1 VVALAIREEKVA
13 NKMLNA
19 FLYSTMALVVL
30 FALVLLSVYGVL
42 PAGLTKYISGLPA
55 GSPIDTAILLGATVI
70 LSLNILT
77 NKNVNKYLRYGLYA
91 LIIASFVFL
100 AAVNFVAIPIL
111 LALFATFHFVYILAW
126 SLRGEKRISAVSLFI
141 LAGSVILVLGG
152 SSLSSNVS
160 SALRLNNQ
168 TVTPSTTATLQ
179 MIGQAWKINP
189 AVGIGPNRFGVFWD
203 VHKPAEINN
212 SDFWATSF
220 QFGSGLIP
228 TMAVE
233 NGLLGTIAIL
243 AFLVLFVM
251 TGFVTIFKENP
262 SSNSRFINNSTFSL
276 ALYFWIICFVSS
288 PGMGVLP
295 LAFIMTGLFVGMA
308 VASGSIGT
316 KEFNLFANPKANFAS
331 VFSVVALVVA
341 VSAATYL
348 VWGKI
353 VASAVF
359 QQGVNEINTTGNI
372 DKSQALMAKAA
383 GMSGN
388 DSYWRIIASLSVTK
402 MQQTLQ
408 SLSAVKPENLTE
420 SARAELQTSISN
432 SVTSAQTAI
441 NFDKTNYINW
451 FTLGRVYE
459 ILAGAGMEGASDNAK
474 SSYAEAQKLNP
485 NMPAL
490 YLASARVAMLT
501 NNLEE
506 AKVNIDK
513 TLALKVN
520 YADAY
525 FTRAQI
531 EAAGNNIGAA
541 IKSVESAA
549 LIDSGNVGLQ
559 FQLGILKYGQADY
572 VGAVRAFEAATTI
585 TPDYAN
591 AKYFLGLSYYNV
603 GRKENALKQ
612 FNEILV
618 TNPDNAEV
626 KLIISNLE
634 AGKQPFAGAKPPVT
648 NTPEKRTEPPIQ

>member
-1 VVALAIREEKVA
+1 
-13 NKMLNA
+13 M
-19 FLYSTMALVVL
+19 
-30 FALVLLSVYGVL
+30 
-42 PAGLTKYISGLPA
+42 
-55 GSPIDTAILLGATVI
+55 
-70 LSLNILT
+70 
-77 NKNVNKYLRYGLYA
+77 
-91 LIIASFVFL
+91 
-100 AAVNFVAIPIL
+100 
-111 LALFATFHFVYILAW
+111 
-126 SLRGEKRISAVSLFI
+126 
-141 LAGSVILVLGG
+141 
-152 SSLSSNVS
+152 
-160 SALRLNNQ
+160 
-168 TVTPSTTATLQ
+168 
-179 MIGQAWKINP
+179 
-189 AVGIGPNRFGVFWD
+189 
-203 VHKPAEINN
+203 
-212 SDFWATSF
+212 
-220 QFGSGLIP
+220 
-228 TMAVE
+228 
-233 NGLLGTIAIL
+233 
-243 AFLVLFVM
+243 
-251 TGFVTIFKENP
+251 
-262 SSNSRFINNSTFSL
+262 
-276 ALYFWIICFVSS
+276 
-288 PGMGVLP
+288 
-295 LAFIMTGLFVGMA
+295 
-308 VASGSIGT
+308 
-316 KEFNLFANPKANFAS
+316 
-331 VFSVVALVVA
+331 VALVVA

-591 AKYFLGLSYYNV
+591 AKYFLGLSNYNV